1 MANTIIVVV
10 LVAVLV
16 IGVKSYARKLAHGC
30 CGSGDDAPK
39 KVRVADKNPAH
50 YPYCVRVSIEGM
62 TCSRCRQR
70 VEDALNRIEGV
81 FAQVSLRESSA
92 TVRMKRPVSA
102 DEMRRVIAQAGYQ
115 AVKIE
120 NASP

>member
-1 MANTIIVVV
+1 M
-10 LVAVLV
+10 
-16 IGVKSYARKLAHGC
+16 
-30 CGSGDDAPK
+30 
-39 KVRVADKNPAH
+39 
-50 YPYCVRVSIEGM
+50 
-62 TCSRCRQR
+62 
-70 VEDALNRIEGV
+70 EDALNRIEGV
-81 FAQVSLRESSA
+81 FAQVRLRASSA